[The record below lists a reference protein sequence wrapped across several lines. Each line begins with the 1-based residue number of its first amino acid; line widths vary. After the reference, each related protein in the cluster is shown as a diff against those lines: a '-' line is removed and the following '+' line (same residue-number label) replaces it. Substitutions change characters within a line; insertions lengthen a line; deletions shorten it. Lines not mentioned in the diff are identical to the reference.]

1 MLTFIYGRIIRSMAM
16 TPIPVR
22 VRSGDSFCGIETVE
36 VGKTS
41 PDRHGSC

>member
-1 MLTFIYGRIIRSMAM
+1 MEGLLDSFAVEAREA
-16 TPIPVR
+16 
-22 VRSGDSFCGIETVE
+22 GDSFCGIETVE